1 VGQGAWV
8 VGSKAT
14 GHELLQICQQCHR
27 FFTAL
32 GRFRT
37 GLQTQA
43 GSGTVQVAIAQPLAE
58 QLAGP
63 I

>member
-1 VGQGAWV
+1 M

-14 GHELLQICQQCHR
+14 GHELLQVCQQCHR
-27 FFTAL
+27 FLTVLAW
-32 GRFRT
+32 FRT

-43 GSGTVQVAIAQPLAE
+43 GSWTVQMAIAQPLAE